1 MCDVAGPQIF
11 GRALKASEDLR
22 AAGEARPLLHVFK
35 GGSPGSDRAKKW
47 GHRGGTW
54 DDQMVFE
61 VLGMAIAHEGE
72 FRLWRPD
79 VWGMPAVGGDLGQSC
94 WKKTY
99 GIPINERFFDDR
111 LLDIENPARSTI
123 WYDNV
128 GRDMVIACLPE
139 LLLHWKDERS
149 ASVIYQE
156 WLKAEIVIR
165 RKHRRGT
172 TPRARP
178 WMASRW
184 E

>member
-1 MCDVAGPQIF
+1 
-11 GRALKASEDLR
+11 
-22 AAGEARPLLHVFK
+22 
-35 GGSPGSDRAKKW
+35 
-47 GHRGGTW
+47 
-54 DDQMVFE
+54 MVFE
-61 VLGMAIAHEGE
+61 VLGMAIAHDGE

-94 WKKTY
+94 WKKIY
-99 GIPINERFFDDR
+99 GTPINERFFDDR
-111 LLDIENPARSTI
+111 LLDTAARSTI

-139 LLLHWKDERS
+139 LLLYWKDERS

-156 WLKAEIVIR
+156 WLKAEIIIR

-172 TPRARP
+172 TPRAWP